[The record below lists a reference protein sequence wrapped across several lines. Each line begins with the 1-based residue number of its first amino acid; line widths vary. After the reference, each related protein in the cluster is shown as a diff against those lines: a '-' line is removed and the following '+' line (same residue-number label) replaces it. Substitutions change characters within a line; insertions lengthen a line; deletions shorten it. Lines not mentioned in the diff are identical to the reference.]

1 VLNSHVDNWYPTVL
15 AGILDHGHEV
25 APRGQRVKELL
36 GVSFT
41 VANARENIL
50 LNDARKLNYRYLV
63 AEWLWIAFGRNEVSL
78 LTPYNSQM
86 ARFSDDGILLAGA
99 YGPRLGSQ
107 WSYVIETLKADPD
120 SRQAV
125 ASIWTPVPVP
135 SRDIPCTIALQ
146 FFIRFGRLETIATMR
161 SSDAWLGLPYDVF
174 VFSQL
179 ANCLAGEL
187 GIDVGSLRMQLG
199 SSHLYQDHWSKA
211 QAAVQAPTSY
221 AASPA
226 LPGFPPA
233 WLEEV
238 LEHRT
243 SPVQLLFE
251 SAWERYAVALRMPTW
266 SAALAALRSGGSTEG
281 RLAA

>member
-41 VANARENIL
+41 VRNARENIL

-86 ARFSDDGILLAGA
+86 ARFSDDGFTLAGA
-99 YGPRLGSQ
+99 YGPRLASQ
-107 WSYVIETLKADPD
+107 WSYVIETLKRDPD

-125 ASIWTPVPVP
+125 ATIWTPVPLP
-135 SRDIPCTIALQ
+135 SNDVPCTIALQ

-179 ANCLAGEL
+179 ANCVAGEL
-187 GIDVGSLRMQLG
+187 GVDVGSLRMQLA
-199 SSHLYQDHWSKA
+199 SSHLYQEHWEKA
-211 QAAVQAPTSY
+211 AAALKVTTTY
-221 AASPA
+221 ASSPV

-238 LEHRT
+238 LERRNLPYWPHDR
-243 SPVQLLFE
+243 
-251 SAWERYAVALRMPTW
+251 ACWDRYAVALRSKTW
-266 SAALAALRSGGSTEG
+266 SGALAALRSGGNEG